1 MEIIEVRF
9 VKDTQSVRTGNE
21 FYPAGTRAHFYANQ
35 AHVLV
40 RQGRAV
46 IYQPPEINDTQPPAP
61 VINYS
66 KMTVKELK
74 ALVSERG
81 IGGLSYMRKKNLIA
95 ALEAED

>member
-1 MEIIEVRF
+1 MEIVEVQF
-9 VKDTQSVRTGNE
+9 IKDTQSQYTGNE
-21 FYPAGTRAHFYANQ
+21 YYRVGTRAHFYANQ
-35 AHVLV
+35 AAMLV
-40 RQGRAV
+40 KQGRAV

-74 ALVSERG
+74 ALASERG